1 MRISDWSSDVCSSD
15 LAKKYRERALNYQ
28 KLYDNQ
34 SGWIRGRNKDGSWA
48 TPFNPYKWGDAFTEG
63 NALHYSWA
71 VMQDVQGL
79 MNLMG
84 GREKFVE
91 RLDAIFTAPPIFDES
106 YYGQVIHEL
115 REMKIV
121 DMEIGRAN

>member
-1 MRISDWSSDVCSSD
+1 M
-15 LAKKYRERALNYQ
+15 
-28 KLYDNQ
+28 
-34 SGWIRGRNKDGSWA
+34 IRLPPRSTRTD
-48 TPFNPYKWGDAFTEG
+48 TLFPYSTLFRS

-106 YYGQVIHEL
+106 YYGQVIHEI
-115 REMKIV
+115 REMQIV
-121 DMEIGRAN
+121 DMGQYAHGNQPERKSVVWGKSV

>member
-15 LAKKYRERALNYQ
+15 L
-28 KLYDNQ
+28 NQ
-34 SGWIRGRNKDGSWA
+34 SGWIRGRNQDGSWA

-106 YYGQVIHEL
+106 YYGQ
-115 REMKIV
+115 
-121 DMEIGRAN
+121 IGRASCRERVCQYV